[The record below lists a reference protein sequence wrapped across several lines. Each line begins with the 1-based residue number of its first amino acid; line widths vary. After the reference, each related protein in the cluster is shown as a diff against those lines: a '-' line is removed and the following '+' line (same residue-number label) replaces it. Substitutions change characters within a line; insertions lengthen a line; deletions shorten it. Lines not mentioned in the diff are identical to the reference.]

1 MVILGINGWYTRS
14 HDASACLVK
23 NGKILAM
30 AEEERFIRQKYA
42 FDKIPINAIGY
53 CLKEAK
59 ITPDDIDI
67 VALGWNYKL
76 MYELRGKKFNYTDN
90 QVLDIIFPPKYF
102 PRKRKPKCIMV
113 PHHLAHAASVFFTSG
128 FKEATIL
135 VIDGQGE
142 NESTT
147 IAYGK
152 SNKILILKTFPIK
165 DSLGY
170 FYESINK
177 YIGFNYLDS
186 GKTMGLATYGR
197 ANINFCNIN
206 INNNGYSI
214 NFKKEFKYKHSSLD
228 EQEIIINLWHEE
240 LKKYIKSSNKIE
252 YFFDKNNC
260 KMKAKFDT
268 SQHYKDLAASAQ
280 SILEKI
286 ITHLVNIAIQMTGI
300 KDVCLSGGVALNCVA
315 NGKLLQNTSVNNLF
329 IFPSAND
336 AGVSVGAAL
345 YATALYDKDVNFTKI
360 EHSYFGPKYTNKEIE
375 RILKLRKI
383 HYIKTKNIHRLV
395 AKLLA
400 KNKIVGW
407 FHGKMEIG
415 PRALGNRSILTSPM
429 VKLNQKRVNIMK
441 GREWWRPLAL
451 SILDEYKEEYFEN
464 AIYSPFMLL
473 ALQVKKDKRTNIPA
487 VLHIDGSSRP
497 QIVSKKTNKNFWLL
511 INEFRKITGIP
522 CLLNTS
528 FNLRGEPI
536 VCSPIDALK
545 VFFSSE
551 LDYLVLNDFLISK
564 HE

>member
-1 MVILGINGWYTRS
+1 
-14 HDASACLVK
+14 
-23 NGKILAM
+23 
-30 AEEERFIRQKYA
+30 
-42 FDKIPINAIGY
+42 
-53 CLKEAK
+53 
-59 ITPDDIDI
+59 
-67 VALGWNYKL
+67 
-76 MYELRGKKFNYTDN
+76 
-90 QVLDIIFPPKYF
+90 
-102 PRKRKPKCIMV
+102 
-113 PHHLAHAASVFFTSG
+113 
-128 FKEATIL
+128 
-135 VIDGQGE
+135 
-142 NESTT
+142 
-147 IAYGK
+147 
-152 SNKILILKTFPIK
+152 
-165 DSLGY
+165 
-170 FYESINK
+170 
-177 YIGFNYLDS
+177 
-186 GKTMGLATYGR
+186 MGLAPYGR
-197 ANINFCNIN
+197 TNINFCNIH
-206 INNNGYSI
+206 INNDGYSI
-214 NFKKEFKYKHSSLD
+214 NFKKEFKYNYSSLD

-240 LKKYIKSSNKIE
+240 LKKYIKFSNKIE
-252 YFFDKNNC
+252 YVFDKNNC
-260 KMKAKFDT
+260 KMSAKFDIP
-268 SQHYKDLAASAQ
+268 QHYKDLAASAQ

-286 ITHLVNIAIQMTGI
+286 IIHLVNIAIQMTGI
-300 KDVCLSGGVALNCVA
+300 KDVCLSGGVALNCVV
-315 NGKLLQNTSVNNLF
+315 NGKLFQNTPVNNLF

-336 AGVSVGAAL
+336 AGVSAGAAL
-345 YATALYDKDVNFTKI
+345 YTAALYDKDVNFTKI

-407 FHGKMEIG
+407 FRGKMEIG
-415 PRALGNRSILTSPM
+415 PRALGNRSILASPM
-429 VKLNQKRVNIMK
+429 VKLNQKRVNIIK
-441 GREWWRPLAL
+441 GRELWRPLAL

-473 ALQVKKDKRTNIPA
+473 VLQVKKDRRITIPA
-487 VLHIDGSSRP
+487 VVHIDGSSRP